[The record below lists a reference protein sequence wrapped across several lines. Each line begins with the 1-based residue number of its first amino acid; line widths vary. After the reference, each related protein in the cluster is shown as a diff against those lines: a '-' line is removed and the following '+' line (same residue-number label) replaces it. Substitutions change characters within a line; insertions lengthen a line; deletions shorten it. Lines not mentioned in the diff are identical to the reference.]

1 VEAGTVN
8 NPGQDADHAG
18 QLTEVFADAGCAG
31 WVHARTIGRA
41 VAREFCW
48 NADDPVVMASVYKLP
63 LFLALCKLAETGEID
78 LTDTVV
84 VDPAKWAVGPT
95 GIATLHDPVT
105 LSWRDLAVQMMV
117 ISDNAAADVILD
129 RVGLPR
135 VRSMLD
141 ALGLA
146 DTRVVGGMAELQQ
159 QLLGETGTNTVAEAF
174 SVLADA
180 DRAMTVTAYDPAL
193 ASATTAREAT
203 RLLQLIWTDQ
213 VLSAAMCD
221 FVRSTMR
228 KQAWQQRISSGFP
241 LGVATIAGKTGTL
254 GAIRNE
260 IAVVEYPDEHPVAV
274 AVFTLAARAE
284 LSLPTVEAAIGRA
297 ARIAV
302 SAVRSP
308 L

>member
-1 VEAGTVN
+1 MSGPA
-8 NPGQDADHAG
+8 PDADASRH
-18 QLTEVFADAGCAG
+18 LSEVFADAGCAG

-41 VAREFCW
+41 VEREFGW
-48 NADDPVVMASVYKLP
+48 AADDPVVMASVYKLP
-63 LFLALCKLAETGEID
+63 LLLALCDLAEIGQID
-78 LTDTVV
+78 LTATVV
-84 VDPAKWAVGPT
+84 VDPADWAVGPT

-135 VRSMLD
+135 VQEKLD
-141 ALGLA
+141 ALGLTE
-146 DTRVVGGMAELQQ
+146 TRVVGGMAELQQ
-159 QLLGETGTNTVAEAF
+159 QLVRETGTNTVVEAF

-180 DRAMTVTAYDPAL
+180 DRTMTVTAYDPAL
-193 ASATTAREAT
+193 ASATTPRDAT
-203 RLLQLIWTDQ
+203 RLLQLIWTDEA
-213 VLSAAMCD
+213 VSAQMSE

-228 KQAWQQRISSGFP
+228 KQAWQQRLSSGFP

-260 IAVVEYPDEHPVAV
+260 IAVVEYPGEHPIAV

-284 LSLPTVEAAIGRA
+284 LSLPTVEAAVGRA

-302 SAVRSP
+302 TAVRSP